1 MTDDTHDTLDTGIN
15 LTAAR
20 AAVALERNGHR
31 TWLKWHRGRI
41 QPLDAEFGPARIS
54 LGMRL
59 GASAEIDLTA
69 HTGGGFAVLHDETL
83 ERSTT
88 GTGRV
93 RDTQPDALRKLFLRD
108 GTGAATDQHVM
119 LLSDLAA
126 LVASETAHPDAVLQ
140 LDMKDTS
147 ATITPADI
155 DAFVRDVAPVA
166 RHMLL
171 SGGDPL
177 AIAALSEAIPELGIG
192 HDPCHD
198 EVMVDLLRGGDYR
211 RFVADALA
219 ASPRSTMIYLDHRL
233 VLAAADRGE
242 NLAARFQDAG
252 RKVDAYTIREIGPD
266 TRPLVERLLAL
277 KVDQITT
284 DDALA
289 LSAAFAG

>member
-1 MTDDTHDTLDTGIN
+1 MTDDTHDTLDTAIS

-198 EVMVDLLRGGDYR
+198 AVMLDLLRGGDYR
-211 RFVADALA
+211 RFVADALD

-289 LSAAFAG
+289 LSAAFTG

>member
-1 MTDDTHDTLDTGIN
+1 MTDDTLDTGIS
-15 LTAAR
+15 LAAAR
-20 AAVALERNGHR
+20 AAVALDRDGHR

-59 GASAEIDLTA
+59 GASVEIDLTA
-69 HTGGGFAVLHDETL
+69 HAGGGFAVLHDETL

-88 GTGRV
+88 GSGRV
-93 RDTQPDALRKLFLRD
+93 RDTQPDALRQLFLRD

-126 LVASETAHPDAVLQ
+126 LVAGETAHPDAVLQ

-171 SGGDPL
+171 SGGDPV
-177 AIAALSEAIPELGIG
+177 AIAALSEAIPDLGIG

-198 EVMVDLLRGGDYR
+198 AVMLDLLRGGDDR
-211 RFVADALA
+211 RFVADALT
-219 ASPRSTMIYLDHRL
+219 ASPRATMIYLDHRL

-252 RKVDAYTIREIGPD
+252 RKVDAYTIREIGPE
-266 TRPLVERLLAL
+266 TRPLVEQLLAL
-277 KVDQITT
+277 GVDQITT
-284 DDALA
+284 DDALG